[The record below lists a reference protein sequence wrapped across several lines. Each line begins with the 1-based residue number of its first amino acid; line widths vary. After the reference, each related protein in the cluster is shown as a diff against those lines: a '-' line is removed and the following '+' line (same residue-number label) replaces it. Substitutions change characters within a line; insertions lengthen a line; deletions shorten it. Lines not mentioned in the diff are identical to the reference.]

1 MATAKAAKV
10 KNPAALTR
18 PLVTPE
24 GVDLKVKL
32 ADAGT
37 RASGFLLDVV
47 IIAVAAVVV
56 SLVIIFGL
64 AGLGFQDA
72 QPLFVVWIIFIF
84 FLRNVYFIAFE
95 AGRRAATPGKRMVG
109 VRVASRSG
117 AGLTIDQVIAR
128 NLMREIEVFLPLSI
142 LAARAGADV
151 ADTLTTIFGL
161 VWALLF
167 SLFPLFNRDRLRIG
181 DLLAGTWVVE
191 APKVALVEDLSLR
204 KDPIAARFQFSPAQ
218 LDAYGIAELQ
228 KLEEVLRR
236 DDYSALK
243 AVAETIARKI
253 GARVEPV
260 DSKAFLTAY
269 YGELRAHLER
279 KLLLGNRKADKY
291 AR

>member
-1 MATAKAAKV
+1 MATV
-10 KNPAALTR
+10 RNPAALIR
-18 PLVTPE
+18 PLITPE

-37 RASGFLLDVV
+37 RAAAFLLDVV
-47 IIAVAAVVV
+47 IIVAAAIAVTLVV
-56 SLVIIFGL
+56 IFGL
-64 AGLGFQDA
+64 GGLGVKEA
-72 QPLFVVWIIFIF
+72 EPLFIVWMIFIF
-84 FLRNVYFIAFE
+84 LLRNVYFIAFE
-95 AGRRAATPGKRMVG
+95 AGRRAATPGKRIVG

-142 LAARAGADV
+142 IAGRGGAGV
-151 ADTLTTIFGL
+151 ADTLSTIFGL

-167 SLFPLFNRDRLRIG
+167 SLFLLFNRDRLRIG

-191 APKVALVEDLSLR
+191 TPKFKLVEDLSQR
-204 KDPIAARFQFSPAQ
+204 QDPIAKRFHFSPAQ
-218 LDAYGIAELQ
+218 LDAYGIAELH

-236 DDYSALK
+236 DDYFAMK
-243 AVAETIARKI
+243 AVAETISRKI
-253 GARVEPV
+253 GAKVEPI

>member
-1 MATAKAAKV
+1 MATAR
-10 KNPAALTR
+10 NPAGLIR

-24 GVDLKVKL
+24 GVDLRVKL

-37 RASGFLLDVV
+37 RAAAFLLDVV
-47 IIAVAAVVV
+47 IIVTAAIVV
-56 SLVIIFGL
+56 SLVVIFGL
-64 AGLGFQDA
+64 GGLGA
-72 QPLFVVWIIFIF
+72 KEAEPLFIVWIIFIF
-84 FLRNVYFIAFE
+84 LLRNVYFIAFE
-95 AGRRAATPGKRMVG
+95 AGRRGATPGKRIVG

-117 AGLTIDQVIAR
+117 AGLSIDQVIAR

-142 LAARAGADV
+142 IAARGGAGV
-151 ADTLTTIFGL
+151 ADTLSTIFGL

-191 APKVALVEDLSLR
+191 APKLKLVEDLSQR
-204 KDPIAARFQFSPAQ
+204 QDPFAKRFHFSPAQ
-218 LDAYGIAELQ
+218 LDAYGIAELH

-236 DDYSALK
+236 DDYFAMK
-243 AVAETIARKI
+243 AVAETIGHKI
-253 GARVEPV
+253 GMTIEPI
-260 DSKAFLTAY
+260 DSRAFLTAY

-279 KLLLGNRKADKY
+279 KLLLGNRKADKH

>member
-1 MATAKAAKV
+1 MATV
-10 KNPAALTR
+10 RNPAALIR
-18 PLVTPE
+18 PLITPE
-24 GVDLKVKL
+24 GIDLKVKL

-37 RASGFLLDVV
+37 RAAAFLLDVV
-47 IIAVAAVVV
+47 IIVAAAIAVTLVV
-56 SLVIIFGL
+56 IFGL
-64 AGLGFQDA
+64 GGLGVKEA
-72 QPLFVVWIIFIF
+72 EPLFIVWMIFIF
-84 FLRNVYFIAFE
+84 LLRNVYFIAFE
-95 AGRRAATPGKRMVG
+95 AGRRAATPGKRIVG

-142 LAARAGADV
+142 IAGRGGAGV
-151 ADTLTTIFGL
+151 ADTLSTIFGL

-167 SLFPLFNRDRLRIG
+167 SLFLLFNRDRLRIG

-191 APKVALVEDLSLR
+191 TPKFKLVEDLSQR
-204 KDPIAARFQFSPAQ
+204 QDPIGKRFHFSPAQ
-218 LDAYGIAELQ
+218 LDAYGIAELH

-236 DDYSALK
+236 DDYFAMK
-243 AVAETIARKI
+243 AVAETISRKI
-253 GARVEPV
+253 GANVEPI

>member
-1 MATAKAAKV
+1 MATAKPAKV
-10 KNPAALTR
+10 RDPAALIR
-18 PLVTPE
+18 PLITPE
-24 GVDLKVKL
+24 GVDLRVKL

-37 RASGFLLDVV
+37 RASGFLLDAV
-47 IIAVAAVVV
+47 IIIVAAVVI

-64 AGLGFQDA
+64 SGLGFDSA
-72 QPLFVVWIIFIF
+72 QPLFIVWIIFIF
-84 FLRNVYFIAFE
+84 FLRNIYFIAFE

-109 VRVASRSG
+109 IRVASRSG

-142 LAARAGADV
+142 IAARGSAGV
-151 ADTLTTIFGL
+151 ADTLSTIFGL

-167 SLFPLFNRDRLRIG
+167 SLFLLFNRDRLRIG

-204 KDPIAARFQFSPAQ
+204 KDPIAGRFQFSAAQ

-236 DDYSALK
+236 DDYVALK
-243 AVAETIARKI
+243 AVAETISRKI
-253 GARVEPV
+253 NARVEPV
-260 DSKAFLTAY
+260 DSRAFLTAY

>member
-1 MATAKAAKV
+1 MATARTAKV
-10 KNPAALTR
+10 KDPAALIR

-24 GVDLKVKL
+24 GVDLRVKL

-47 IIAVAAVVV
+47 IIVTAAVVV

-72 QPLFVVWIIFIF
+72 QPLFIVWVIFIF
-84 FLRNVYFIAFE
+84 FLRNVYFIAYE

-109 VRVASRSG
+109 IRVASRSG
-117 AGLTIDQVIAR
+117 AGLTLDQVIAR

-142 LAARAGADV
+142 LAARASADV

-204 KDPIAARFQFSPAQ
+204 KDPVAARFQFSPAQ

-236 DDYSALK
+236 DDYSALR

-253 GARVEPV
+253 GARVEPI